1 MQAKEIEFI
10 KDLANERIRQKFA
23 LIENNIFFEYAI
35 QYGYYKTND
44 DKKELEILDQLI
56 KKDTEYLINCG
67 YKLDDL
73 ENYKKQVQDKA
84 KKHFEK

>member
-1 MQAKEIEFI
+1 MQAKDIEFI

-44 DKKELEILDQLI
+44 NTKELATLKQLI
-56 KKDTEYLINCG
+56 KKDTEYLVNCG

-73 ENYKKQVQDKA
+73 EDYKKQVQERA
-84 KKHFEK
+84 IKHFRK